1 MTETST
7 KLPTVVDPP
16 LQPTAAAPRRR
27 RRRPA
32 VGRNLGLLVVAAA
45 FGLPTLWM
53 LLQSFKPTAE
63 ILTDAVPLSWRS
75 AVPTHPTV
83 DNYLT
88 ILTEFDFARN
98 LANSVIITVC
108 QVVGAVLTSTLSGY
122 AFARLRF
129 RGRDA
134 LFLVCLAAAF
144 VPAEAIFFPELRLV
158 SWLGLNDTYPGA
170 FLPFMFSPF
179 AIFLMRQ
186 SFLELPGEMF
196 EAASIDGLGVWRSFW
211 SVGLPNVRAPLVTVT
226 IVQVIWAWNA
236 YVWPLVILQD
246 PAKQTAQ
253 VAAAYFKSVPN
264 HPMNGELMAALT
276 LTCLPLVV
284 LAIVLQKYYV
294 RGLVMSGSKG

>member
-1 MTETST
+1 MTDAST
-7 KLPTVVDPP
+7 RL
-16 LQPTAAAPRRR
+16 
-27 RRRPA
+27 RPA
-32 VGRNLGLLVVAAA
+32 VSPARNLALILVATV
-45 FGLPTLWM
+45 FGLPTIWM
-53 LLQSFKPTAE
+53 LLQSFKPTAD
-63 ILTDAVPLSWRS
+63 ILADAMPLSWRS

-83 DNYLT
+83 SNYVT
-88 ILTEFDFARN
+88 ILTEFGFGTN
-98 LANSVIITVC
+98 LRNSVVITIC
-108 QVVGAVLTSTLSGY
+108 QVIGAVLTSTLSGY

-129 RGRDA
+129 KGRDA

-158 SWLGLNDTYPGA
+158 SWLGLDDTYPGA

-196 EAASIDGLGVWRSFW
+196 EAASIDGLGAWRTFW
-211 SVGLPNVRAPLVTVT
+211 SVGLPNVRAPLATVT

-236 YVWPLVILQD
+236 YVWPLVVLQD

-276 LTCLPLVV
+276 LTCLPLVI

>member
-1 MTETST
+1 MTQVLVQER
-7 KLPTVVDPP
+7 PQTVDASAPP
-16 LQPTAAAPRRR
+16 KRRGSHHL
-27 RRRPA
+27 
-32 VGRNLGLLVVAAA
+32 VRNLALVVVGLM

-53 LLQSFKPTAE
+53 ILQSLKPTAE
-63 ILTDAVPLSWRS
+63 ILADAVPVGLHS
-75 AVPTHPTV
+75 AVPRHPTLQ
-83 DNYLT
+83 NYVTVLT
-88 ILTEFDFARN
+88 QFNFGRN
-98 LANSVIITVC
+98 LVNSAIITAC
-108 QVVGAVLTSTLSGY
+108 QVLGAVVTSVVSGY
-122 AFARLRF
+122 AFARLTF

-158 SWLGLNDTYPGA
+158 SSMGLNDTYAGA

-186 SFLELPGEMF
+186 SFAELPADMF
-196 EAASIDGLGVWRSFW
+196 EAASLDGLGVWRTFLRIG
-211 SVGLPNVRAPLVTVT
+211 VPNVRAPLVTVT
-226 IVQVIWAWNA
+226 IVQIIWAWNA

-246 PAKQTAQ
+246 PNMQTAQ

-276 LTCLPLVV
+276 MTCLPLVL
-284 LAIVLQKYYV
+284 LATILQKYYV